1 MSEEIKMVL
10 FYFTVG
16 VIVLIIGIVID
27 ETKNN

>member
-16 VIVLIIGIVID
+16 IILLIIGMILD
-27 ETKNN
+27 EARNN

>member
-27 ETKNN
+27 ETRNN

>member
-16 VIVLIIGIVID
+16 VIVLIIGMILD
-27 ETKNN
+27 EARNN

>member
-16 VIVLIIGIVID
+16 VIVLTIGIILD
-27 ETKNN
+27 DTKNN

>member
-16 VIVLIIGIVID
+16 VIVLIIGIILD
-27 ETKNN
+27 ETRNN

>member
-16 VIVLIIGIVID
+16 VILLIIGMILD
-27 ETKNN
+27 EARNN